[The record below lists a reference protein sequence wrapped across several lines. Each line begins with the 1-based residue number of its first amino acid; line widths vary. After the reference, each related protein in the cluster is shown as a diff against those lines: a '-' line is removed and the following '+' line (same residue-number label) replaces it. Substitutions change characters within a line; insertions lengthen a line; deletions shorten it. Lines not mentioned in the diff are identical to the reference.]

1 MILFSFGSIV
11 ICCRMCYAG
20 GIIKKCG
27 GGSQMERILEEL
39 YMGNLCPAETQEVEN
54 PEYEEQNEQLLEAAD
69 AFIEKL
75 DPELQET
82 YEELNTLQL
91 EVTQMEKTQCF
102 VDGFRMGMKIVL
114 EALGKRCGENEE

>member
-1 MILFSFGSIV
+1 
-11 ICCRMCYAG
+11 
-20 GIIKKCG
+20 
-27 GGSQMERILEEL
+27 MERILEEL